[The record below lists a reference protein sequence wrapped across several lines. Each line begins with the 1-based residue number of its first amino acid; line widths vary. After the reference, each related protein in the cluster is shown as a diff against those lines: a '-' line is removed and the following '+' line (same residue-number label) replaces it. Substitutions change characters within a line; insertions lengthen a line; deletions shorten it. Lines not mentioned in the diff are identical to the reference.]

1 MGVKRVVLALAG
13 LLIAVTGALPAMAQS
28 VRSPHY
34 GEALFH
40 FYQDDLFGALTRLM
54 AADAQSRLA
63 GNTGDAAVLQA
74 SLALAYGLRRDAL
87 ARFSN
92 ALGDDI
98 APDLRHQ
105 AWLQLARIAL
115 RSDDL
120 SVARAALRALSG
132 PLPPRHDGQRRLL
145 SALVDMRLGRPNQ
158 AVDDL
163 TQWRGPEALQPYAR
177 VNLGIA
183 LLRAGQTER
192 ALQVLNSLELP
203 ERPADDLLA
212 LRDRAALTAGF
223 TLLGTGS
230 PREAMAHLAR
240 VRADGPFG
248 GRALL
253 GAGWA
258 LAEGGDLHSAVGAW
272 LALEERPVSDPS
284 VQEARLA
291 IPYAYDQLGAAGQA
305 AAAYQAAITD
315 LGDEL
320 RRLDAQQALLADG
333 LLLEAVSP
341 PPGAAAAAD
350 PLLSL
355 ADSGRL
361 WLPPDL
367 LASHP
372 FQHAARTYR
381 ELHGLRRHLQSR
393 RRDLAAF
400 DQMLESRR
408 ARYREYLPAAEQR
421 LQSVD
426 LDALQRRRDKL
437 ASRLEASADGGDVLA
452 LAGAEERAALE
463 RLDALG
469 DAVDQLPDA
478 TQRAPLAQ
486 RQRVLRGVLHWRLT
500 TDFASRLHR
509 ARKSLKALDQALD
522 ELRTSRQRLDRA
534 RTLARDRLEG
544 FESRIAGLRQRLAG
558 LLPRLDATLEAQ
570 GARLTALAEA
580 ALAERHTAV
589 RRRLAQAR
597 FALAR
602 LYDRA
607 TSPGAGG

>member
-1 MGVKRVVLALAG
+1 MKRRALALAG
-13 LLIAVTGALPAMAQS
+13 LLMALAGALPAMAQS

-54 AADAQSRLA
+54 AADAQDRLG

-87 ARFSN
+87 QRFSN
-92 ALGDDI
+92 ALSDDI
-98 APDLRHQ
+98 SPDLRHQ

-132 PLPPRHDGQRRLL
+132 PLPPRHDGERRLL

-192 ALQVLNSLELP
+192 ALQVLNSLQLP
-203 ERPADDLLA
+203 ERPSDDLLA
-212 LRDRAALTAGF
+212 LQDRAALTAGF

-230 PREAMAHLAR
+230 PRRAMDHLAR

-258 LAEGGDLHSAVGAW
+258 LAEGGDLRSALGAW

-284 VQEARLA
+284 AQEARLA
-291 IPYAYDQLGAAGQA
+291 IPYAYDRLGAAGQA
-305 AAAYQAAITD
+305 AAAYQATITD
-315 LGDEL
+315 LEDEL
-320 RRLDAQQALLADG
+320 RRLDGQRALLAEG
-333 LLLEAVSP
+333 LLLEALSP
-341 PPGAAAAAD
+341 RPGAAASAD
-350 PLLSL
+350 PLLGL
-355 ADSGRL
+355 ADSGGL

-372 FQHAARTYR
+372 FQHAVRTYR
-381 ELHGLRRHLQSR
+381 ELHGLRSHLQAR
-393 RRDLAAF
+393 RRHLAAF
-400 DQMLESRR
+400 DQMLETRR
-408 ARYREYLPAAEQR
+408 ARYGERLPATEQG

-426 LDALQRRRDKL
+426 LETLRGRRDAL
-437 ASRLEASADGGDVLA
+437 ASRLEAIAEGGDVLA
-452 LAGAEERAALE
+452 LASAEERAALE

-469 DAVDQLPDA
+469 EALDQLPDA
-478 TQRAPLAQ
+478 AERAGLAQ
-486 RQRVLRGVLHWRLT
+486 RQRVLRGVLHWRLA
-500 TDFASRLHR
+500 TDFASRLHQG
-509 ARKSLKALDQALD
+509 RKSLQALDQALQ
-522 ELRTSRQRLDRA
+522 ELRASRDRLERA
-534 RTLARDRLEG
+534 RTLARDRFEG
-544 FESRIAGLRQRLAG
+544 FESRIAGLRQRLEA
-558 LLPRLDATLEAQ
+558 LLPRLEATLEAQ
-570 GARLTALAEA
+570 GGRLTALAEA
-580 ALAERHTAV
+580 TLGERHTAV

-607 TSPGAGG
+607 TSPGTGG